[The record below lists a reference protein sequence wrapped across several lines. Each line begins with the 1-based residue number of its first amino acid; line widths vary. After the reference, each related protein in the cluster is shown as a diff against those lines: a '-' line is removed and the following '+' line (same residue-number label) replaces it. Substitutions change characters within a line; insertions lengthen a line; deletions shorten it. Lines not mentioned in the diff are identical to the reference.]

1 MGVVTSI
8 VAGVAAVGGKIASAR
23 AARKAS
29 KAGKAANAAQLK
41 ATRLKNEQAKRQF
54 MRKFRQA
61 QAANL
66 TAGIAS
72 GVGLESSTVA
82 GQAASF
88 KTQAGV
94 ALSEFKQFDEL
105 GAEVSRQRGIQ
116 ASKNAQS
123 AMFGAVSSFA
133 SKFISFGGGESGG
146 AAGDPDLGSKLK
158 LPPAGL
164 PDGS

>member
-1 MGVVTSI
+1 MGVITSI
-8 VAGVAAVGGKIASAR
+8 VAGVAAVTSTVG
-23 AARKAS
+23 AARQARKGV

-41 ATRLKNEQAKRQF
+41 ATRLKNAQAKREF

-88 KTQAGV
+88 STQAAT
-94 ALSEFKQFDEL
+94 ALAEFKQFDEL
-105 GAEVSRQRGIQ
+105 GAEVSAQRNRQ
-116 ASKNAQS
+116 ASANAQ
-123 AMFGAVSSFA
+123 AAVFGAVSSFA
-133 SKFISFGGGESGG
+133 SKFISFGGGTPKTPKQKVGTNT
-146 AAGDPDLGSKLK
+146 A
-158 LPPAGL
+158 PPSQS
-164 PDGS
+164 PT